1 MHRRVRVV
9 GAVLVGALVAAGCS
23 SDGGN
28 GPNPSIALVLSKSS
42 TTIVQGQSDQLTATV
57 TRTNFT
63 GAVNITVEGAPAG
76 VTGAASNITAN
87 GNTVTATVTITVGAS
102 VTPGTYTL
110 TARATGDG

>member
-9 GAVLVGALVAAGCS
+9 GAVLVGALMAAGCS
-23 SDGGN
+23 GDGGN

-76 VTGAASNITAN
+76 VTGAVSNITTN
-87 GNTVTATVTITVGAS
+87 GNTVTGTVTITVGAS
-102 VTPGTYTL
+102 VT
-110 TARATGDG
+110 